1 MFAVQEACPSE
12 HLATTV
18 HAAPACV
25 FFRKVHDAAPALARF
40 SASTMGTAVLRS
52 LGFGQAVGHQ
62 VPVSFCGADAGS
74 PGASAGRVC
83 SRSAGGSAAS
93 FCDEGAAAAGAGAAG
108 SGIGSGRTPT
118 LPVSDRVS
126 GLGAAGGAS
135 ATRSGAGGGTAGPV
149 AAVGTDAG
157 AAA

>member
-40 SASTMGTAVLRS
+40 SASTMGTALLRS

-74 PGASAGRVC
+74 AGASAGRVC
-83 SRSAGGSAAS
+83 SRSAGGRAAT
-93 FCDEGAAAAGAGAAG
+93 FCDEGGTTVGARAAG
-108 SGIGSGRTPT
+108 SGGGSGRTPT

-126 GLGAAGGAS
+126 ALGAARGAS
-135 ATRSGAGGGTAGPV
+135 ATRSGAGGGVAGPGGV
-149 AAVGTDAG
+149 VGTDAG

>member
-12 HLATTV
+12 HFATTV

-25 FFRKVHDAAPALARF
+25 FFRKVHDAGPALARF
-40 SASTMGTAVLRS
+40 SASTIGTALLRS

-74 PGASAGRVC
+74 GGASAEPVC
-83 SRSAGGSAAS
+83 NRSAGGSAAT
-93 FCDEGAAAAGAGAAG
+93 FCDEGVAPAGAGAAG
-108 SGIGSGRTPT
+108 SGTGSGRTPT

-126 GLGAAGGAS
+126 GAGAAGGAS
-135 ATRSGAGGGTAGPV
+135 ATRSAAGGGAAGAV
-149 AAVGTDAG
+149 AAVGPDAG